1 MKLRAAQKKIES
13 ALASAEFITFFCH
26 CTVSY
31 SGRAESFLDSGDR
44 LVMIKQDKGVLI
56 HQPVGGMPI
65 NYLRPPA
72 SIEMTL
78 DENVDDTGIPALL
91 FNAVS
96 GADEIHVTITHV
108 HDVMIRRLGDGA
120 KQVLSGSEAEMSDML
135 KENPILI
142 HPQFKPLSREEHT
155 KYGFIDVFGHLGD
168 GTLAIVECK
177 RFTAGLSAVTQ
188 LRRYVEKMQS
198 SKGITKVTGILAAPA
213 ITANAQA
220 MLDDYGYNFCM
231 VEPPKRHLAKKRKQK
246 KIDSFFD

>member
-1 MKLRAAQKKIES
+1 MKLHSAQEKMES
-13 ALASAEFITFFCH
+13 ALASAEFVTIFCR

-44 LVMIKQDKGVLI
+44 LLMIKQDKGVLI

-72 SIEMTL
+72 SIEIIL
-78 DENVDDTGIPALL
+78 DDNVDDSGVPALL

-108 HDVMIRRLGDGA
+108 YDVMIRRLDDGA

-135 KENPILI
+135 KENPHMV
-142 HPQFKPLSREEHT
+142 HPDFKPLSREEHT

-213 ITANAQA
+213 ITANAQV
-220 MLDDYGYNFCM
+220 MLDDYGYSFCM
-231 VEPPKRHLAKKRKQK
+231 VEPPKRNISQKRRQK